1 MIKADEI
8 DKKAELEAKYIAPYL
23 QTTALV
29 NELINLEYSAD
40 GGKIK
45 IKEKSGARKDRYSSL
60 AYTNFLA
67 DYLEEKEKR
76 KNRNN
81 QKTVMIYW

>member
-1 MIKADEI
+1 MV
-8 DKKAELEAKYIAPYL
+8 
-23 QTTALV
+23 LV
-29 NELINLEYSAD
+29 NELINLEYSVD

-45 IKEKSGARKDRYSSL
+45 IKEKSGVRKDRYFSL
-60 AYTNFLA
+60 VYMNFLV

-81 QKTVMIYW
+81 